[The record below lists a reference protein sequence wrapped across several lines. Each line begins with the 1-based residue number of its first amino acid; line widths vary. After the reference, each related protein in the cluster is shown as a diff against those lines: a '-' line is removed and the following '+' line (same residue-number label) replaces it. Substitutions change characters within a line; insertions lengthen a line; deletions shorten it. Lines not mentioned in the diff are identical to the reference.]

1 MPRMHQTKTWEMRV
15 PDGWRVEGSNELVT
29 LFKPDGVGMLTVLT
43 VEQKAPT
50 QEATGDV
57 FRGRLPGSVRTSADR
72 STFRRIWSL
81 SCRGQWLLVIYHC
94 ASNNAELELAQVDEI
109 VQSIAE
115 TGHEKP

>member
-50 QEATGDV
+50 PE
-57 FRGRLPGSVRTSADR
+57 
-72 STFRRIWSL
+72 
-81 SCRGQWLLVIYHC
+81 LL
-94 ASNNAELELAQVDEI
+94 
-109 VQSIAE
+109 
-115 TGHEKP
+115 T